1 MLFFLLLHLI
11 NYMNIKFQK
20 YKDVFSQPERI
31 RLKRKTNESD
41 ENIIVRNATNN
52 SKSKI
57 IANIKNTSQ
66 EHAAKNETNSGKNRV
81 NIIQSATRKSA
92 NDSGD
97 FCLDNSFMYY
107 LSTFIFMCGACNI
120 NFSRIIPKVAMF
132 ILPSFTTAI
141 S

>member
-1 MLFFLLLHLI
+1 MLFFLLIHLI
-11 NYMNIKFQK
+11 NYMNLKFQK

-31 RLKRKTNESD
+31 RLKRKTNENE

-52 SKSKI
+52 LKSKI

-97 FCLDNSFMYY
+97 FS
-107 LSTFIFMCGACNI
+107 
-120 NFSRIIPKVAMF
+120 
-132 ILPSFTTAI
+132 
-141 S
+141 

>member
-1 MLFFLLLHLI
+1 
-11 NYMNIKFQK
+11 MNIKFQN

-31 RLKRKTNESD
+31 RLKRKTNENE

-52 SKSKI
+52 LKSKI

-92 NDSGD
+92 NDSGKAEPEQEPVHV
-97 FCLDNSFMYY
+97 
-107 LSTFIFMCGACNI
+107 IQ
-120 NFSRIIPKVAMF
+120 PQ
-132 ILPSFTTAI
+132 P
-141 S
+141 